1 MKNET
6 PNYHIFWEKTDNQN
20 AKLLRVF
27 SDLPIAEIPAQI
39 AGCTVTELGN
49 YCFAPDCR
57 MPDKYLTADTCNP
70 HTAVTT
76 LCGNYL
82 ESVRLP
88 DSLEKIGDYAFYNCR
103 NLSVLTFSGQLPSIG
118 SDAFMNCHKLHQ
130 IILTCSPMEKTC
142 LRQILAQ
149 ISWDV
154 EVTFLGKHDSD
165 PQQKEAVIFYPEY
178 YEAYDEIAPAHI
190 FGRKLIGEGFRARQC
205 FDNGTIDLPQYDK
218 IFQKACAE
226 ESQQTLCRLAF
237 DRLRY
242 PYQLSGA
249 KRAQYAEHILSHG
262 EVLCQQLVSDKRLDD
277 LLFLFRE
284 KILSQKNI
292 QYALSLAAKTGWSEG
307 SAAILHWKQLCSH
320 PHTRAKYEFDAF

>member
-1 MKNET
+1 MKNEI
-6 PNYHIFWEKTDNQN
+6 PNYHILWENTGDQN
-20 AKLLRVF
+20 AKILRVF

-49 YCFAPDCR
+49 YCFAPDCQI
-57 MPDKYLTADTCNP
+57 PDGYLTAGTCNP

-82 ESVRLP
+82 VSVKLP

-103 NLSVLTFSGQLPSIG
+103 NLSALTFSGQLPVIG
-118 SDAFMNCHKLHQ
+118 SDVFMNCHKLHQ
-130 IILTCSPMEKTC
+130 IFLTCTPMEKTC

-149 ISWDV
+149 ICWDV
-154 EVTFLGKHDSD
+154 EVSFLGKNDSD
-165 PQQKEAVIFYPEY
+165 PLQQEAIIFFPEY

-190 FGRKLIGEGFRARQC
+190 FGRKIVGEGFRARQC
-205 FDNGTIDLPQYDK
+205 FDNDIIDLPQYDR
-218 IFQKACAE
+218 IFKKACAE

-242 PYQLSGA
+242 PYQLSDA
-249 KRAQYAEHILSHG
+249 VRMQYAEYLLAHG
-262 EVLCQQLVSDKRLDD
+262 ELLCQQLVNGKQLDD

-284 KILSQKNI
+284 KLLSQKSI
-292 QYALSLAAKTGWSEG
+292 QCALALAAKNGWSEG
-307 SAAILHWKQLCSH
+307 SAAILHWKQLNSQPH
-320 PHTRAKYEFDAF
+320 PRTRYEFDAF